1 MSRAE
6 AILWTMESE
15 MPRTHHVHIGRLQ
28 AKVMREAV
36 KEQMKAAPDQKRLAA
51 LKAEADT
58 LEREK
63 DDKTYTRTK
72 RDLIEPLKLQAR
84 NEKAVAEKLNRK
96 HQKLVTEAKERRTA
110 HARPAASR

>member
-15 MPRTHHVHIGRLQ
+15 MPRTHREHIGRLQ
-28 AKVMREAV
+28 AKVMRESV
-36 KEQMKAAPDQKRLAA
+36 KEQMKAAPDQARLAA
-51 LKAEADT
+51 LKAEAAT

-63 DDKTYTRTK
+63 DDKTYARTK
-72 RDLIEPLKLQAR
+72 RDLIEPLKRQAK
-84 NEKAVAEKLNRK
+84 NEKALAAKVNEK

-110 HARPAASR
+110 HARSAVAR